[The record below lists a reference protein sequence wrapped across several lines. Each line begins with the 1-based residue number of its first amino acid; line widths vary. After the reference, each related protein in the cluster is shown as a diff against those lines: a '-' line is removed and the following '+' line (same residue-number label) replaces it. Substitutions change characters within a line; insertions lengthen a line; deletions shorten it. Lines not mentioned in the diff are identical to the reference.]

1 MGFVKQIA
9 EIADILGLLN
19 LGQNIKQTNELRLLK
34 IILKNQALLMA
45 RIDQID
51 KNNETK
57 GD

>member
-57 GD
+57 GE